1 MKFMQW
7 AFRNCAYFD
16 LELPGTS
23 VSKPLKLSLDPTFQ
37 LGRYV
42 DFLKIRAFEFK
53 CAQIYTR
60 FAHQTDQTK
69 KFTRC

>member
-1 MKFMQW
+1 MKFMRW

-16 LELPGTS
+16 LELPGTP
-23 VSKPLKLSLDPTFQ
+23 VSKPLKLSLGPTFQ

-42 DFLKIRAFEFK
+42 DFFKIRAFEFNY
-53 CAQIYTR
+53 AQIYTR

>member
-1 MKFMQW
+1 MKFMQL

-37 LGRYV
+37 L
-42 DFLKIRAFEFK
+42 FKIRAFEFK

-69 KFTRC
+69 KFTKC